1 LDFGLN
7 AGHVRRFSFPPPFQ
21 ISNLNFFVQ
30 TIALAVFSSQARELG
45 ASAYS

>member
-21 ISNLNFFVQ
+21 ISNLNIFVQ
-30 TIALAVFSSQARELG
+30 TIALAVFSSRAPEFG
-45 ASAYS
+45 VSS